1 MFCILEET
9 YKETCERRKTIAMRK
24 LNGKIESLKM
34 LVNEAPKEIREKMRK
49 QIIESF
55 SDLIING

>member
-1 MFCILEET
+1 
-9 YKETCERRKTIAMRK
+9 MRK